1 MPMSISKIPRIE
13 VKIVAFYKKSLTM
26 ILIDN
31 NLYNYRL
38 LIIKRSRYSMS
49 REICFGEYLNKV
61 SVQHN
66 SIDYNQLTSTP
77 ERDGNGNL
85 IPIKPTMLKFSAV
98 DIYQLLKP
106 YFGVRIVEQMKA
118 VIPLGLYLA
127 LFQVLMLRQ
136 GVADSWTI
144 TLGLAAVIVGLM
156 LFMEGLKLGLMP
168 FGEIIGNGLPK
179 KSPLPVVLIIA
190 FLLGIGVTFAEPAIG
205 ALQAVGSSVD
215 VTKAPYLYTL
225 LTEWS
230 GVLVL
235 MVGAGVGIAA
245 VLGALR
251 FLRGWSLKPMLYA
264 SLIPTLLIT
273 SYMMTDPQLATV
285 LGLAWDCGAVTTGPV
300 TVPLVLSLGIGIAAA
315 SGKGDSSLSGFGI
328 VTLAS
333 IFPIAAVLI
342 LTLFVSSITTPAEII
357 AAAQSAAAAPQA
369 ALWFEETPMLE
380 FIGGFRA
387 IIPLVIFLFLVLTFV
402 LKEKINNPGIV
413 IYGIVLAVGG
423 MIIFSIGLSYGLAK
437 LGGQSGGLV
446 PAAFSEMASVESSP
460 LYDYATGVAIALLFA
475 WILGFGATLAE
486 PALNALGMTVENLT
500 NGAFKKS
507 TLMYAVSFGVACGI
521 AIGIAKII
529 FNIPIAYLLLP
540 AYTIA
545 IIFTVLSTE
554 EFVNVAWDSAGVTTG
569 PVTVPLV
576 LAMGLGFGNAVDAVD
591 GFGILSMASI
601 GPILSVM
608 SVGLW
613 IQFQA
618 KRQTKNDNSAN
629 LATAAVITTQ

>member
-1 MPMSISKIPRIE
+1 
-13 VKIVAFYKKSLTM
+13 
-26 ILIDN
+26 
-31 NLYNYRL
+31 
-38 LIIKRSRYSMS
+38 MS
-49 REICFGEYLNKV
+49 REIRFGEYLNKV

-357 AAAQSAAAAPQA
+357 AAAQSAAAAPQV

-380 FIGGFRA
+380 VIGGFRA